1 MGAGTWLLARPPGA
15 CVALLG
21 AAFGCAEVGA
31 AAGLA
36 LPACLGGNL
45 ALYSHNCMSLLSPGL
60 SRAEQS
66 WQEGCPSAHTHTEHK
81 ASHPSPEG
89 LEGALAS
96 LSLSLP
102 LLLCPSAPI
111 PRSCSPCPCSVPQSV
126 PLNVSLLRPF
136 LQKATVS
143 DLEPSCSH
151 CKKILSILISFSHF

>member
-21 AAFGCAEVGA
+21 AAFGCAEDGA

-60 SRAEQS
+60 SEAEQS

-96 LSLSLP
+96 LSQTPSPPASLCSYPLELFPLSL
-102 LLLCPSAPI
+102 LS
-111 PRSCSPCPCSVPQSV
+111 
-126 PLNVSLLRPF
+126 
-136 LQKATVS
+136 ATVS
-143 DLEPSCSH
+143 ATGCESAPSLPA
-151 CKKILSILISFSHF
+151 KGQGI